1 MAHLKQEEYIK
12 ILKEETARV
21 EKILWD
27 WYGHADCP
35 EELANKTPEELL
47 DILKVAVKEKPQ
59 SGQPH
64 SELFR
69 ALRLLKMKIKSMEP
83 ADAILNGGVR

>member
-1 MAHLKQEEYIK
+1 MSHIKIDEYYQ

-35 EELANKTPEELL
+35 EELANKTAEELL
-47 DILKVAVKEKPQ
+47 DILKVAVKEKPA
-59 SGQPH
+59 SSQPN

-69 ALRLLKMKIKSMEP
+69 ALRLLKMKLYGS
-83 ADAILNGGVR
+83 